1 MAGEVSV
8 QRGASDAELGGDL
21 AHRQLALLEHRE
33 RGGQRAL
40 GDRRRTATGPAAR
53 PCGFKPGAGAFLD
66 DSALELGE
74 RAEQLQLEASHRARG
89 VDRLGQRPHRD
100 PAAVELEHELD
111 QVAEAA
117 SEPVELPYD
126 EGVAGAQAVQALV
139 ELWGGVLERP
149 GADLLEDPLD
159 AGAARA

>member
-1 MAGEVSV
+1 MARPSTGNPCGFSADPVS
-8 QRGASDAELGGDL
+8 
-21 AHRQLALLEHRE
+21 
-33 RGGQRAL
+33 
-40 GDRRRTATGPAAR
+40 AR

-66 DSALELGE
+66 ESALELGE
-74 RAEQLQLEASHRARG
+74 RAEELQLEASHRARG

-126 EGVAGAQAVQALV
+126 QRVTRSEAVQALI
-139 ELWGGVLERP
+139 ELWAVLERP
-149 GADLLEDPLD
+149 GADVLEDPLD
-159 AGAARA
+159 AGAAERVELQRTEGSCLPR